1 MKMKTEPCWKYEI
14 GDKLRI
20 TQYYTPQPTPNA
32 AAEFYDAAGNPPKK
46 YGASRRPP
54 NNIQISA
61 AEYFSAEP
69 MTSLDLCMC
78 THVIYRSVA

>member
-1 MKMKTEPCWKYEI
+1 VVTH
-14 GDKLRI
+14 
-20 TQYYTPQPTPNA
+20 TYTPLPPPNA
-32 AAEFYDAAGNPPKK
+32 AKFYDGAGNPPKK
-46 YGASRRPP
+46 YGASRQPP

-69 MTSLDLCMC
+69 MTPLDLCMC